1 MVMML
6 QRSPPKI
13 ARFGFCGSTAT
24 VRLYQLCTCPTF
36 TVVQPCPPA
45 VRVASGD
52 SSEGVCTI
60 VGLATPPRP
69 NERPGPM
76 TVQEAPRSVDFRYQ
90 AVALMFVQAFVV
102 PVVAHPTGSGVA
114 PSKELL
120 AWA

>member
-1 MVMML
+1 

-24 VRLYQLCTCPTF
+24 VRLYQLWTCPTF

-52 SSEGVCTI
+52 SSEGFCTI

-69 NERPGPM
+69 NERPVPM
-76 TVQEAPRSVDFRYQ
+76 IVHVAPPSIDFRYQ
-90 AVALMFVQAFVV
+90 LMALMLVQALVV

-114 PSKELL
+114 PSKEVL